1 MTGHSLPSA
10 IAIAHK
16 FPWSKY
22 KTFADIGSAEGC
34 LLVQVALANSHLRG
48 EGFDLPQVRAP
59 FEDYIASF
67 GLQQRVK
74 FRAGDFFKDQL
85 PSADVLVMGMIL
97 HDWNLEVKQ
106 TLLMKSYDAL
116 PKGGALIVFEHLI
129 DDDRR
134 QNVSGLV
141 MSLIMLLET
150 QGGFDYTGADCS
162 GWMREAGFSE
172 TYVEPLTGIESMVVG
187 VK

>member
-67 GLQQRVK
+67 GLQQRV
-74 FRAGDFFKDQL
+74 
-85 PSADVLVMGMIL
+85 
-97 HDWNLEVKQ
+97 
-106 TLLMKSYDAL
+106 
-116 PKGGALIVFEHLI
+116 
-129 DDDRR
+129 
-134 QNVSGLV
+134 
-141 MSLIMLLET
+141 
-150 QGGFDYTGADCS
+150 
-162 GWMREAGFSE
+162 
-172 TYVEPLTGIESMVVG
+172 
-187 VK
+187 